1 MKPIDSLDK
10 CTTCTTCVA
19 YCPVTRATRAFR
31 GPKLTGPASER
42 FRLLDEMTPG
52 PNGEIEAL
60 DYCSNC
66 KNCDIACP
74 SGVKISTLNMMA
86 RGDWCREH
94 KPPLRDWVL
103 SHGTRFG
110 ALARLFPAAL
120 VRLGMTNPLTRWLL
134 DRFGVSAKA
143 PLPVYASKSFRQLFA
158 EHMSGKT
165 PGVKKVVFFPGCYI
179 EDYAPQTGMDL
190 VFLLERAGYE
200 VIVPQTGC
208 CGVPLIA
215 NGFMDEAAE
224 AARVNSAELV
234 RLSSPDVP
242 ILTLCPSC
250 GLMLGQEYGE
260 FFPDVDDVHTLS
272 PRLEDACEF
281 LIGLVERGELD
292 ISSLRPDRE
301 RLIYHAPCHLRAQ
314 GIGKPGLELLR
325 MLGTHVEDAQ
335 AGCCGISGSYGFKK
349 EKYDVATTVGKELFQ
364 TVKKSGATC
373 CVSECGTCRLQISHH
388 TGVPTMHPV
397 SRLRQMLN

>member
-19 YCPVTRATRAFR
+19 NCPVTRATRSFR

-52 PNGEIEAL
+52 PSGEIEAL

-110 ALARLFPAAL
+110 SLARLFPAAL
-120 VRLGMTNPLTRWLL
+120 VRFGMTNPLTRKLL
-134 DRFGVSAKA
+134 DLFGVSEKA
-143 PLPVYASKSFRQLFA
+143 PLPVYAPKSFRRMFA
-158 EHMSGKT
+158 EHAAGGK
-165 PGVKKVVFFPGCYI
+165 PGIKKVVFFPGCYI
-179 EDYAPQTGMDL
+179 EDYDPQTGMDL
-190 VFLLERAGYE
+190 VVLLERAGYE
-200 VIVPQTGC
+200 VIVPQLGC
-208 CGVPLIA
+208 CGLPLIA

-224 AARVNSAELV
+224 AARINGAELA
-234 RLSSPDVP
+234 RLSDPDVP

-250 GLMLGQEYGE
+250 GLMLSQEYGE
-260 FFPDVDDVHTLS
+260 FFHELEDASTIA
-272 PRLEDACEF
+272 PRVEDACEF
-281 LIGLVERGELD
+281 LIGLIERGELNITPRQD
-292 ISSLRPDRE
+292 TE
-301 RLIYHAPCHLRAQ
+301 KLIYHAPCHLRAQ
-314 GIGKPGLELLR
+314 GIGRPGLDLMR
-325 MLGTHVEDAQ
+325 MAGTQIEDAQ

-349 EKYDVATTVGKELFQ
+349 EKYAVASAVGSELFR
-364 TVKKSGATC
+364 TVKNSGATC
-373 CVSECGTCRLQISHH
+373 CISECGTCRLQISHH
-388 TGVPTMHPV
+388 TGVPSMHPV
-397 SRLRQMLN
+397 SRLRRLTD